1 MAYFLKRL
9 LIVVAAFGPVFSF
22 AQTTGNEILEA
33 NTITTAVP
41 FLRINPDARA
51 GGMGDAGVAA
61 SPDVNSLYNNPSK
74 LAFLGMDNLEGD
86 GPDYGV
92 SISYTPWLRALVKDI
107 YLASLSGYYRFD
119 DKQTLGASLRYFSLG
134 NIQFTDANGSEL
146 GEGRPH
152 ELAFDVHYARALS
165 PYFGVGVSLRLIYSN
180 LAAGFSTPGQ
190 DIRPGVA
197 GAADISMF
205 FTRPIELKGR
215 HTDLNFGLAITNI
228 GSKIAYT
235 DGNRKDFIPTNLAI
249 GGAWEIDI
257 DQNNEFNIYADIN
270 KLLVPTP
277 DSAGT
282 YKDKSPIAGMFTS
295 FADAPGGFQ
304 EEMREFYYSVGVEY
318 WYAKQ
323 FAVRFGYHHEHATK
337 GNRKFLTAGLGVRY
351 SVFGLDFS
359 YLIPT
364 QTQRNPLDN
373 TLRFTLKFDFSKPS
387 KDEVP
392 E

>member
-1 MAYFLKRL
+1 MAASLKKILVVPIL
-9 LIVVAAFGPVFSF
+9 LCAVFSQ
-22 AQTTGNEILEA
+22 AQVTGNDILEA

-41 FLRINPDARA
+41 FLRINPDARS
-51 GGMGDAGVAA
+51 GGMGDVGVAM
-61 SPDVNSLYNNPSK
+61 SPDVNALYNNPSK
-74 LAFLGMDNLEGD
+74 LAFIGMDRLEDD

-107 YLASLSGYYRFD
+107 YLAALSGYYRFD
-119 DKQTLGASLRYFSLG
+119 ERQTLGASLRYFSLG
-134 NIQFTDANGSEL
+134 NIQFTDPNGAEL

-165 PYFGVGVSLRLIYSN
+165 PNFGVGVSLRFIYSN
-180 LAAGFSTPGQ
+180 LASGYTTPGN
-190 DIRPGVA
+190 DVSPGIA
-197 GAADISMF
+197 GAADISLF
-205 FTRPIELKGR
+205 YTTPIKLKGR

-228 GSKIAYT
+228 GSKISYT
-235 DGNRKDFIPTNLAI
+235 DANRRDFIPTNLAI

-257 DQNNEFNIYADIN
+257 DANNEFNIYADIN

-277 DSAGT
+277 NDSGT
-282 YKDKSPIAGMFTS
+282 HKDKSPIAGIFTS

-364 QTQRNPLDN
+364 QTERNPLDN
-373 TLRFTLKFDFSKPS
+373 TLRFTLKFDFSKPT
-387 KDEVP
+387 KEEVP
-392 E
+392 K